1 MTRSHL
7 HLRARPGRRDELL
20 RELDRLGLFVVMSEQ
35 PGLLRVEALVAQAD
49 EGHILVDASWSSQE
63 LFARRQSS
71 DRRRS
76 VLSSLNGL
84 LESDPEESAYRL
96 VDAFG

>member
-20 RELDRLGLFVVMSEQ
+20 RELDRLGLFVVMSDQ
-35 PGLLRVEALVAQAD
+35 PGLLRVEALVAEDD
-49 EGHILVDASWSSQE
+49 EDHILVDASWSSQE
-63 LFARRQSS
+63 LFARWQSS

-76 VLSSLNGL
+76 VLSSLDRL
-84 LESDPEESAYRL
+84 LESEPVGAFFRL
-96 VDAFG
+96 ADAFG